1 MTISLQE
8 AYNILSVIG
17 FGICMYKI
25 HKLEILIEIMKTN
38 QLLSAMANF
47 AITKKLKDKG
57 IIDENEL
64 DIEIKT
70 EEK

>member
-8 AYNILSVIG
+8 AYNIVSVIG

-25 HKLEILIEIMKTN
+25 HKLEILVELMKTN
-38 QLLSAMANF
+38 QILSAMANF
-47 AITKKLKDKG
+47 AITKTLKDKG

-64 DIEIKT
+64 SVGVKK

>member
-8 AYNILSVIG
+8 AYNIVSVIG

-25 HKLEILIEIMKTN
+25 HKLEILVELMKTN
-38 QLLSAMANF
+38 QILSAMANF
-47 AITKKLKDKG
+47 AITKTLKDKG

-64 DIEIKT
+64 SVKVKK

>member
-8 AYNILSVIG
+8 AYNIVSVIG

-25 HKLEILIEIMKTN
+25 HKLEILIELMKTN
-38 QLLSAMANF
+38 QLLSAMASF
-47 AITKKLKDKG
+47 AITKTLKEKG

-64 DIEIKT
+64 SIEVKK

>member
-1 MTISLQE
+1 MTINLQE

-25 HKLEILIEIMKTN
+25 HKLEILIEVIKTN
-38 QLLSAMANF
+38 QLLNTLASF
-47 AITKKLKDKG
+47 AITKTLKDKG
-57 IIDENEL
+57 IIEDNEL
-64 DIEIKT
+64 DVEVKT

>member
-1 MTISLQE
+1 MTINFQE
-8 AYNILSVIG
+8 AYNIVSVIG

-25 HKLEILIEIMKTN
+25 HKLEILIELMKTN
-38 QLLSAMANF
+38 QILSAMASF
-47 AITKKLKDKG
+47 AITKTLKDKG

-64 DIEIKT
+64 SIEVKK

>member
-47 AITKKLKDKG
+47 AITKTLKDKG

-64 DIEIKT
+64 SIEIKK

>member
-8 AYNILSVIG
+8 AYNIVSVIG

-25 HKLEILIEIMKTN
+25 HKLEILVELMKTN
-38 QLLSAMANF
+38 QILSAMANF
-47 AITKKLKDKG
+47 AITKTLKDKG

-64 DIEIKT
+64 SVEVKK

>member
-8 AYNILSVIG
+8 AYNILSVVG

-25 HKLEILIEIMKTN
+25 YKLEVLIEVMKTN
-38 QLLSAMANF
+38 QLLSAMASF
-47 AITKKLKDKG
+47 AITKTLKEKG

-64 DIEIKT
+64 SIEVKK

>member
-8 AYNILSVIG
+8 AYNIVSVIG

-25 HKLEILIEIMKTN
+25 HKLEILIELMKTN
-38 QLLSAMANF
+38 QLLSAMASF
-47 AITKKLKDKG
+47 AITKTLKEKG
-57 IIDENEL
+57 IIDEL
-64 DIEIKT
+64 SIEVKK